1 MKRRGKPFEQVE
13 LPVESEDGF
22 KCEKCNG
29 FFETRNL
36 LQRHLEHGK
45 GGCGG
50 KCYGDAVGHVQALS
64 CLVGNFKGSLK
75 RALQEN
81 LGASATQKLFKQ
93 IEN

>member
-1 MKRRGKPFEQVE
+1 MPWHADWEPPKGSSAFKKMKRRRKPFEQVE

-36 LQRHLEHGK
+36 LHRHLEHGK

-50 KCYGDAVGHVQALS
+50 KCYGD
-64 CLVGNFKGSLK
+64 GS
-75 RALQEN
+75 RARTSVELPSWE
-81 LGASATQKLFKQ
+81 F
-93 IEN
+93 